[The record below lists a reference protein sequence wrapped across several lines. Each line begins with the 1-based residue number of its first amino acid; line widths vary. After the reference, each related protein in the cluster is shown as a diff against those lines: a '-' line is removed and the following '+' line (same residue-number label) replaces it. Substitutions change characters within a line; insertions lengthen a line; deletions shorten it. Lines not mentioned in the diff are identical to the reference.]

1 LTANQLRNARE
12 ANGVIVI
19 GEFEETFT
27 VPLEYWNAE
36 DYRRHW
42 KASLLKLLQKEDS
55 CLITSMH
62 DPEKANFILLWLLY
76 SREEQV
82 ILRNQLLFMKTLS
95 RPFTPD
101 DPYPFIP
108 KYESK
113 NEVGHEISEW
123 ILPLSDFEEFLGRE
137 FPN

>member
-1 LTANQLRNARE
+1 MSFSIKIPLTANQLRNARE
-12 ANGVIVI
+12 ANGVIVT

-62 DPEKANFILLWLLY
+62 DPEKANFICY
-76 SREEQV
+76 GY
-82 ILRNQLLFMKTLS
+82 
-95 RPFTPD
+95 FTVG
-101 DPYPFIP
+101 
-108 KYESK
+108 KSK
-113 NEVGHEISEW
+113 
-123 ILPLSDFEEFLGRE
+123 
-137 FPN
+137 